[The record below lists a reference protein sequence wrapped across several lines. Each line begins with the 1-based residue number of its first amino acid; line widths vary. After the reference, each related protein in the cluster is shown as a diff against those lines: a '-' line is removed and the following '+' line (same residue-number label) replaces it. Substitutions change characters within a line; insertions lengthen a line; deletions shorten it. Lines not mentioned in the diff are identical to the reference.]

1 MKKFKKQFKKPN
13 INLKSMLPRWS
24 SKNIRNGSY
33 SLMTAVVII
42 AIAVVINLVVAKRGF
57 KPDETL
63 YHR

>member
-42 AIAVVINLVVAKRGF
+42 AGTVYQRGF